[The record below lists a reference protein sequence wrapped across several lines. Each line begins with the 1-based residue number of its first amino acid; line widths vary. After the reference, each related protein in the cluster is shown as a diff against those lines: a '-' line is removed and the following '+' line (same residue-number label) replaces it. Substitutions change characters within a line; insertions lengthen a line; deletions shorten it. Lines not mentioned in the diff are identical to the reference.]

1 MKTLTMVRGRGR
13 APVAE
18 LEKLEAADGW
28 PRVTLYEKR
37 LQSDMID
44 RLDVERVPGAR
55 GWAYRRLP
63 AGLALALVAFR
74 RRRQYDAVVSWA
86 EAFGLPFAALLK
98 ATRVQTPH
106 VALFSWISVPK
117 KAAVLRRVHSH
128 IHRLVLWSSG
138 QYEFAVREIGIP
150 EERIVQ
156 LRWLVDE
163 KFWRPMGGPT
173 DMACAAGRE
182 MRDYATLIEAI
193 RDWPVPLHI
202 AANAEAGRSDRWM
215 SDLRSVGPLPP
226 HLTIG
231 AKPYPE
237 LRALYARSRFVV
249 VPLLPSDTD
258 NGITVMTEAMAMG
271 KAVICTRVSG
281 QRDLLE
287 DGVNGL
293 FVSPQ
298 DPRALRQAID
308 HLWSHPEECERMGR
322 EGRRKVERLHTLD
335 GFVAGVRRAVEEAI
349 AEVRSS
355 RPGGV
360 R

>member
-1 MKTLTMVRGRGR
+1 M
-13 APVAE
+13 
-18 LEKLEAADGW
+18 
-28 PRVTLYEKR
+28 
-37 LQSDMID
+37 
-44 RLDVERVPGAR
+44 
-55 GWAYRRLP
+55 
-63 AGLALALVAFR
+63 
-74 RRRQYDAVVSWA
+74 
-86 EAFGLPFAALLK
+86 
-98 ATRVQTPH
+98 
-106 VALFSWISVPK
+106 PK

-138 QYEFAVREIGIP
+138 QYEFAVRRIGIP
-150 EERIVQ
+150 QERIVQ

-163 KFWRPMGGPT
+163 KFWRPMGLPT
-173 DMACAAGRE
+173 DMACGAGRE

-193 RDWPVPLHI
+193 RDWPVPFHV

-215 SDLRSVGPLPP
+215 SDLRSMGPLPP
-226 HLTIG
+226 HITMG

-271 KAVICTRVSG
+271 KAVICTRVAG

-293 FVSPQ
+293 FVPPQ

-322 EGRRKVERLHTLD
+322 EGRRKIERLHTLD
-335 GFVAGVRRAVEEAI
+335 GFVAGVRRAVDEAV

-355 RPGGV
+355 GPDGMR
-360 R
+360 